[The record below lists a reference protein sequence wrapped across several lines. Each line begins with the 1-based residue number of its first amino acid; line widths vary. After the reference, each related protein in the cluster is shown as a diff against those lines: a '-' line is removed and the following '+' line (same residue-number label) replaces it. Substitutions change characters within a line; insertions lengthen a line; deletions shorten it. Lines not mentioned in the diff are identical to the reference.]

1 MSRRPGEP
9 LRPRDSGYG
18 SVSRGGGLP
27 LGPLALGGGGA
38 LLLAI
43 LLFVL
48 VLKGCGSGA
57 SAADTDCTRKQP
69 SPPSGYAYASRY
81 CVTTNTKLLDGKHQI
96 QSIALTDRTGG
107 RGLTLFGYDA
117 GKWSPISPVAIDA
130 SGASASVNVP
140 VPKAFAVLKRASGG
154 IAVLGALPKG
164 LQPSADAAG
173 VITELVPQLYVPAA
187 TGAITGG
194 PAAPTANAGYG
205 TIPSISEPANNP
217 DAAQAVATILADP
230 NKISAHVTAIG
241 AEADKG
247 NYDGIEIDYPAID
260 SALKGGFT
268 QFIQALATRLHQSKR
283 QLIVRMPLPRQE
295 GANWN
300 TFAYDWS
307 AIGKTADLLVM
318 AVERDQ
324 SVYRSRVQAAIE
336 YLKGQVDTKK
346 LVLEISPLAEDRSD
360 QGVVTTLSTAQ
371 ALAIAGQTTVRDPQN
386 VFVNQDIQVAAEFI
400 NRESGSGPVWTPQ
413 GVVSFNYTN
422 GAEQHTVWIENVFS
436 AGYKLELAQLYHLGG
451 VAVDN
456 SSADPTLANIWPAVQ
471 QFIATGAPSLQQPN
485 PQSLK
490 PEWLVDGKALPDA
503 GNRAVITWH
512 TPSAPG
518 PHDLAVIVS
527 DGTLRVSTTTRVVVK
542 AGTPPPGAGGTPL
555 PGATNP
561 ARAPTARATPT
572 SSR

>member
-9 LRPRDSGYG
+9 LRPRDGSYG
-18 SVSRGGGLP
+18 SMGRGGLP
-27 LGPLALGGGGA
+27 RRAGPLALVAGA
-38 LLLAI
+38 LLIAI

-48 VLKGCGSGA
+48 VLKSCGGGAKA
-57 SAADTDCTRKQP
+57 SAADCTRKAP
-69 SPPSGYAYASRY
+69 APPTGYAYASRY
-81 CVTTNTKLLDGKHQI
+81 CVTTNTKTLNQTATISGI
-96 QSIALTDRTGG
+96 PLTDTSAS
-107 RGLTLFGYDA
+107 RGLTLFAYDA
-117 GKWSPISPVAIDA
+117 GKWTPITPVAVVPGT
-130 SGASASVNVP
+130 SSVSVNAT

-154 IAVLGALPKG
+154 IAVLGAVAKG
-164 LQPSADAAG
+164 VQPSADAAG
-173 VITELVPQLYVPAA
+173 VITELMPQVYAPAA
-187 TGAITGG
+187 DGSITGG
-194 PAAPTANAGYG
+194 PATVSSGAGYG
-205 TIPSISEPANNP
+205 TIPSVSEPANNP

-230 NKISAHVTAIG
+230 NKISAHVNAIG

-295 GANWN
+295 GSNWN

-307 AIGKTADLLVM
+307 TIGKSADLLVM

-324 SVYRSRVQAAIE
+324 SVYRSRVQAAID

-346 LVLEISPLAEDRSD
+346 LVLEISPLAENRSD

-386 VFVNQDIQVAAEFI
+386 VYVNQDVQVAAEFI

-413 GVVSFNYTN
+413 GIVSFNYTN

-436 AGYKLELAQLYHLGG
+436 ASYKLELAQLFHLGG

-471 QFIATGAPSLQQPN
+471 QFVATGVPTLQQPN
-485 PQSLK
+485 PQALK
-490 PEWLVDGKALPDA
+490 PDWLLDGKALPDA

-512 TPSAPG
+512 TPTTPG
-518 PHDLAVIVS
+518 PHDLTVIVS
-527 DGTLRVSTTTRVVVK
+527 DGTMRVATTTRVVVK

-555 PGATNP
+555 PGATSP
-561 ARAPTARATPT
+561 VRAPTVRPTPT